1 MNYWNIQITLSGK
14 SGIYFSFKSVTLE
27 KKEILLK
34 VVIKRET
41 LKQ

>member
-27 KKEILLK
+27 KKRNPFESSH
-34 VVIKRET
+34 
-41 LKQ
+41 